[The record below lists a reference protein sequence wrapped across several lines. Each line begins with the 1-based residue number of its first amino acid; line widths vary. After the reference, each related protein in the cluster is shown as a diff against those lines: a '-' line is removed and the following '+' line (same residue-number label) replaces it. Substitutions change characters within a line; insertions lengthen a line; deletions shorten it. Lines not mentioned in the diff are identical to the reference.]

1 MLTEYEEKRLEYNL
15 SVNDLNKYKKDYETK
30 RIEVT
35 KRKFNS
41 IVKEKEQ
48 KIDELKKVM
57 DDFFL
62 EHQEEISFN
71 MLKAQLDIPDEYDF
85 YNTDISKSDDGK
97 FFVTK
102 KTKDEIIS
110 EFDDLKVKVQ
120 KRHDE
125 KVITSIIYN
134 DLNRCLDIYQTK
146 ILNKWSSLSKRKFVE
161 VEEAKIISKSN
172 KTKKNKKAD
181 ENWFFVRIMLPVI
194 IIDIIC
200 ALFMLFTGAECSIG
214 SSEILSAALCSF
226 NVFSHLVVMFVTP
239 IVIIY
244 LLIRGIKLSKNRKK
258 K

>member
-1 MLTEYEEKRLEYNL
+1 MLAEYEEKRLEYNL
-15 SVNDLNKYKKDYETK
+15 SVNDLNRYKKDFETK

-48 KIDELKKVM
+48 KITELKKVM

-62 EHQEEISFN
+62 EHQDEIAFS
-71 MLKAQLDIPDEYDF
+71 MVKAQLEITDEYEF

-97 FFVTK
+97 FFILK
-102 KTKDEIIS
+102 KTKEEIIS
-110 EFDDLKVKVQ
+110 EFADLKDKVQ
-120 KRHDE
+120 KRYDE
-125 KVITSIIYN
+125 KLITSIIYN

-146 ILNKWSSLSKRKFVE
+146 ILSKWSSLSKKKFVE
-161 VEEAKIISKSN
+161 VEEAKEISKN
-172 KTKKNKKAD
+172 NNTKKKKAD

-200 ALFMLFTGAECSIG
+200 ALFMLFIGGECSIG
-214 SSEILSAALCSF
+214 SSEALSAALCSF
-226 NVFSHLVVMFVTP
+226 TVFSNLVVIFITP

-244 LLIRGIKLSKNRKK
+244 LLVRGIKLSKSRKK

>member
-41 IVKEKEQ
+41 TVKEKEQ
-48 KIDELKKVM
+48 KISELKKLM
-57 DDFFL
+57 DDFFV
-62 EHQEEISFN
+62 EHQEEIAFS
-71 MLKAQLDIPDEYDF
+71 MLKAQLEITDEYEF
-85 YNTDISKSDDGK
+85 YNNDISKSDDGK

-102 KTKDEIIS
+102 KTKEEIIN
-110 EFDDLKVKVQ
+110 EFDNLKVKVQ
-120 KRHDE
+120 KRYDE
-125 KVITSIIYN
+125 KIITSIIYN
-134 DLNRCLDIYQTK
+134 DLNRCLDIYQSK

-161 VEEAKIISKSN
+161 VEEAKEISKSN
-172 KTKKNKKAD
+172 NKKKKAD
-181 ENWFFVRIMLPVI
+181 ENWFFVRVMLPVI

-214 SSEILSAALCSF
+214 SSEALSAALCSF
-226 NVFSHLVVMFVTP
+226 TVFSNLVVIFITP

-244 LLIRGIKLSKNRKK
+244 LLVRGIKLSKNRKK

>member
-48 KIDELKKVM
+48 KINELKKDM
-57 DDFFL
+57 DVFFL
-62 EHQEEISFN
+62 EHQEEIAFN
-71 MLKAQLDIPDEYDF
+71 MLKAQLDITDEYDF
-85 YNTDISKSDDGK
+85 YNIDISKNDDGK
-97 FFVTK
+97 FFVAK

-110 EFDDLKVKVQ
+110 EFDDLKLKVQ
-120 KRHDE
+120 KRYDE
-125 KVITSIIYN
+125 KIITSIIYN
-134 DLNRCLDIYQTK
+134 DLNRCLDIYQNK
-146 ILNKWSSLSKRKFVE
+146 ILNKWSSLSKRKFVD
-161 VEEAKIISKSN
+161 VEEAKIISKNN
-172 KTKKNKKAD
+172 KANKKKKAD
-181 ENWFFVRIMLPVI
+181 ENWFFVRVMLPVI

-214 SSEILSAALCSF
+214 SSEALSAALCSF
-226 NVFSHLVVMFVTP
+226 SVFSHLVVIFITP